1 MSERL
6 DAMVLI
12 YEFEL
17 NLFDAITAVELKD
30 TENIITKHDEFPNW
44 CQRVYTNA
52 SDLGNNDFTCATS
65 QRAQDLSPIKFLF
78 ASEFDAA
85 LARSVIDR
93 LEDEKRL
100 ADYKMM
106 SRCFEFPPPT
116 PFILNGEVVP
126 ASQAQAKWE
135 ATCDPACAQ
144 SKTPA
149 MEACLL
155 SSSDKQA
162 ARILSMDISTIVN
175 RWDGGA
181 KSPVSDMSTLAR
193 FVAWMKQL
201 PTRAR
206 LVDYHL
212 DKDFNTT
219 NLISRWSRSQI
230 AFGGPLPDLLQDGS
244 REFKVVQEDSAMQRN
259 RLAGWIKTD
268 ILPDIGQT
276 KGATEVMYMMPS
288 ITFEVMLGLLV
299 VDGALAIISV
309 ALVFIWMRIMTGSTF
324 LAAAGMSEIILSIP
338 VSWFVMRTVG
348 INYFGMINIMTLFM
362 VCAVGADDI
371 FVFMDA
377 YVQSKYE
384 GPEINRD
391 LATRM
396 SWVFRKSGHAML
408 ITSLTTCSAFLC
420 CLATPIPGTQSFGIF
435 AALVIAVDYIL
446 VMTLFCSSV
455 IVYHNH
461 FEKPPLFAIPVPCQT
476 AGSSACGCCTEKC
489 DMGKTQPSPTEQAL
503 RASKTPEA
511 NIQIPDPVQG
521 FFKTKFAKMILQP
534 RFRIVV
540 AVVALTWLIPAA
552 IFMSR
557 LRPSENQE
565 QFLRDDHPIQK
576 ATTAKNEVF
585 SKSIEDQGIDIFYT
599 WGLKDVDR
607 DGANMLL
614 NNTYIG
620 KPQFDAAFT
629 FTPECMDKVRQV
641 CDKLR
646 LGATEFYLER
656 LQRNALG
663 EGSIKCFIYDLDAF
677 ARKNS
682 WTLTSTEVIKSKIGE
697 FFESVALSD
706 DGPSS
711 TIENKYKNMLGWD
724 GADIKFVGIALEAT
738 NLTIDNRLSEVFTR
752 KNYEAYLELADQ
764 INANTSDQCGNV
776 QMTGWVPLLFPSAPA
791 PRPFLSATLAIS
803 LSASFSNAPP
813 LRTACSL
820 TKCH

>member
-276 KGATEVMYMMPS
+276 EGATEVMYMMPS

-384 GPEINRD
+384 GRR
-391 LATRM
+391 T
-396 SWVFRKSGHAML
+396 FKY
-408 ITSLTTCSAFLC
+408 
-420 CLATPIPGTQSFGIF
+420 PI
-435 AALVIAVDYIL
+435 
-446 VMTLFCSSV
+446 
-455 IVYHNH
+455 
-461 FEKPPLFAIPVPCQT
+461 
-476 AGSSACGCCTEKC
+476 
-489 DMGKTQPSPTEQAL
+489 
-503 RASKTPEA
+503 
-511 NIQIPDPVQG
+511 
-521 FFKTKFAKMILQP
+521 
-534 RFRIVV
+534 RFRN
-540 AVVALTWLIPAA
+540 
-552 IFMSR
+552 FS
-557 LRPSENQE
+557 RPS
-565 QFLRDDHPIQK
+565 LR
-576 ATTAKNEVF
+576 
-585 SKSIEDQGIDIFYT
+585 
-599 WGLKDVDR
+599 R
-607 DGANMLL
+607 
-614 NNTYIG
+614 
-620 KPQFDAAFT
+620 
-629 FTPECMDKVRQV
+629 
-641 CDKLR
+641 
-646 LGATEFYLER
+646 
-656 LQRNALG
+656 
-663 EGSIKCFIYDLDAF
+663 
-677 ARKNS
+677 
-682 WTLTSTEVIKSKIGE
+682 
-697 FFESVALSD
+697 
-706 DGPSS
+706 
-711 TIENKYKNMLGWD
+711 
-724 GADIKFVGIALEAT
+724 
-738 NLTIDNRLSEVFTR
+738 
-752 KNYEAYLELADQ
+752 
-764 INANTSDQCGNV
+764 
-776 QMTGWVPLLFPSAPA
+776 
-791 PRPFLSATLAIS
+791 
-803 LSASFSNAPP
+803 
-813 LRTACSL
+813 
-820 TKCH
+820 